1 MEKVIMTV
9 GKSGVT
15 KLDVPFINEHD
26 GKTYK
31 PVLGENFCEGCAFT
45 SETVVRG
52 NACDLAPDCGRVEC
66 GSGAKDAMVVFVEVV

>member
-9 GKSGVT
+9 GDSGVT

-26 GKTYK
+26 GKTCK
-31 PVLGENFCEGCAFT
+31 PVLGENLCEGRAFI

-52 NACDLAPDCGRVEC
+52 DACDLAPDCGRVEG
-66 GSGAKDAMVVFVEVV
+66 GSGVNMIFEEEQ